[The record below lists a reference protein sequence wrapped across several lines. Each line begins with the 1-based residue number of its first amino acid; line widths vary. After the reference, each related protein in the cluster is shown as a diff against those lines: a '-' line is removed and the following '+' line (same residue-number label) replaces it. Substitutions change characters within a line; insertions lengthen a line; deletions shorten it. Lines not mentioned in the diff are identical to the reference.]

1 MVLEARK
8 DTCEFL
14 LPYVRS
20 ASSPSCALP
29 ITLQPTPT
37 PASHSDA
44 PPNIPGADR
53 VGPANPH
60 RPPTP
65 MSADD
70 PEPGSSD
77 AGPSSGSDE
86 SGTDLTVHEHA
97 PEPGPLEERASSL
110 PNAPEQEPMQAED
123 DPELV
128 ELWLSGKS
136 EHTRRAYRRDFE
148 EFVDRVDKPIQA
160 ILLKDVQ
167 GHKAFLEEK
176 GLKPATISRKI
187 ACIKSLFTFA
197 HKIGY
202 VQFNVGR
209 AVRQPK
215 VRRRLN
221 EKLLSVSEV
230 HALIHSA
237 RETAHPQRNEVIL
250 RLFYT
255 SGIRRSELADL
266 HWRDTAER
274 SDLDPPRGQVTVW
287 GKGSQERTVVV
298 TEPTWR
304 EMEELRARQ
313 RAEGRGERD
322 DPLFLSRQGG
332 PLSESAIYRVVKKA
346 AERAGID
353 DKPVSPHSFRHAHIT
368 HALQNG
374 ASLHVVME
382 TVGHSSMQITS
393 DYSHARP
400 DESSSDFL
408 SD

>member
-1 MVLEARK
+1 MST
-8 DTCEFL
+8 DDPT
-14 LPYVRS
+14 PGTSS
-20 ASSPSCALP
+20 APGSPS
-29 ITLQPTPT
+29 
-37 PASHSDA
+37 A
-44 PPNIPGADR
+44 P
-53 VGPANPH
+53 
-60 RPPTP
+60 
-65 MSADD
+65 
-70 PEPGSSD
+70 
-77 AGPSSGSDE
+77 DE
-86 SGTDLTVHEHA
+86 RGTDLTVHDRTDES
-97 PEPGPLEERASSL
+97 GPLAQRDSSL
-110 PNAPEQEPMQAED
+110 PNAPEKEQMQAED
-123 DPELV
+123 DLDLV
-128 ELWLSGKS
+128 ELWLNGKS

-148 EFVDRVDKPIQA
+148 EFIDRVDKPIQA
-160 ILLKDVQ
+160 VLLKDIQ
-167 GHKAFLEEK
+167 HHKAFLEEK
-176 GLKPATISRKI
+176 GLKPATISRKV

-230 HALIHSA
+230 HGLIHSA
-237 RETAHPQRNEVIL
+237 RETQHPQRNEVIL

-266 HWRDTAER
+266 HWRDTAAR
-274 SDLDPPRGQVTVW
+274 PDLDPPRGQVTVW
-287 GKGSQERTVVV
+287 GKGSKERTVVV
-298 TEPTWR
+298 TTPTWR
-304 EMEELRARQ
+304 EMGKLRARQ
-313 RAEGRGERD
+313 EAEGRGRSD

-332 PLSESAIYRVVKKA
+332 ALSESAIYRVVRRA

-382 TVGHSSMQITS
+382 TVGHSSLQITS